1 MLKGRN
7 KGLILLSKGKIEQFW
22 LQKGELGK
30 MPTTRDLGKGF
41 SCFCPNQ
48 IENTEKHTSTWV
60 IFAAKNLHTEG
71 IKD

>member
-30 MPTTRDLGKGF
+30 MPTTRDLGRVFPASVRTK
-41 SCFCPNQ
+41 
-48 IENTEKHTSTWV
+48 
-60 IFAAKNLHTEG
+60 
-71 IKD
+71 